1 MTEGEWLASTDPWS
15 MLHVVRRAGPSERKV
30 RLFNVAICRR
40 FWDHLPTASQAI
52 LAESDHM
59 ADGLVRGHVHQE
71 LIDGFLQENPANL
84 APDELAIVSQWKNA
98 VIGSFFIFKYLKQY
112 TVFLDDREPPKAYGV
127 IAVADPIQDLV
138 GQNLPILTQAVL
150 LPFKGKII
158 YDGLLSSFRVS
169 FGPGVRKRLNETYK
183 RVKVNGIITS
193 LPLKE

>member
-1 MTEGEWLASTDPWS
+1 MRLSLEDGLLFYKLYPALMFYANQKLKVVDEMACEFEQYLATPGK
-15 MLHVVRRAGPSERKV
+15 LLLKV
-30 RLFNVAICRR
+30 RNELHA
-40 FWDHLPTASQAI
+40 
-52 LAESDHM
+52 
-59 ADGLVRGHVHQE
+59 HQE
-71 LIDGFLQENPANL
+71 LIDRFLQENPAIL

-127 IAVADPIQDLV
+127 IAVTDPIQDLV
-138 GQNLPILTQAVL
+138 GQSLPILTQAVL

-183 RVKVNGIITS
+183 RVKKVNGIITS
-193 LPLKE
+193 LPLTK